1 MRFEGRTLQEAL
13 EAAAKGLQCSLL
25 EVEYEI
31 ISNAKRGFF
40 GFGRQ
45 NAVIEASKP
54 VAKTK
59 FDTAKNAK
67 HSEQNAKNAKHFNKH
82 KPTKPNDNQPKE
94 EEDDCFLKW
103 VEEFANEPLNNDF
116 KLNDPNAAPK
126 TAPKEAAKTLSKE
139 TPKETP
145 KTAPKAQPVV
155 EQTAAQPLSKRAQRR
170 LEREKRLKE
179 KVFVL
184 DEFEYFEKESQEES
198 KGQTKKEAVKLSE
211 PKNYSKLNIDTSI
224 FDGFYKESGTG
235 SEAAKNAT
243 QQPKQEQETTPN
255 KAQKESKNSCE
266 KPSKEAIRPSSE
278 SREMSKPNLN
288 SQKTSNADPKLV
300 ESEVKAG
307 VKELLEVCGYDAEV
321 KSVECKEGK
330 VFVVIDGT
338 HAALLIGRDGR
349 RFEAIFTL
357 LQNWFMLKFSLNA
370 QLEIAN
376 FYASKKEANQTYI
389 QELVATLKTTPK
401 LRTKFFEDETS
412 LRIVLEALR
421 EAYPHKYIAA
431 QNDHNGRCI
440 YIKDFKNKPKQ

>member
-31 ISNAKRGFF
+31 ISNAKSGFL
-40 GFGRQ
+40 GFRRQ

-54 VAKTK
+54 VVKTK
-59 FDTAKNAK
+59 FDIAKNAK

-94 EEDDCFLKW
+94 DENDCFLKW
-103 VEEFANEPLNNDF
+103 VEEFANEPLNSDF
-116 KLNDPNAAPK
+116 KLNEPK
-126 TAPKEAAKTLSKE
+126 IASKEAAKTS
-139 TPKETP
+139 P
-145 KTAPKAQPVV
+145 KTKSAV
-155 EQTAAQPLSKRAQRR
+155 EQNTAQPLSKRAQRR

-184 DEFEYFEKESQEES
+184 DEFGYFEKEAQEEA
-198 KGQTKKEAVKLSE
+198 KGQVKKEAVKLSE
-211 PKNYSKLNIDTSI
+211 PKNYSKLSIDTSI
-224 FDGFYKESGTG
+224 FDGFYKESGAS
-235 SEAAKNAT
+235 SEAGKEVL
-243 QQPKQEQETTPN
+243 QQPKPEQTKSNKSQEDKNSYAKQPKEASC
-255 KAQKESKNSCE
+255 AQKEEGELSKS
-266 KPSKEAIRPSSE
+266 
-278 SREMSKPNLN
+278 NLN
-288 SQKTSNADPKLV
+288 SQKASNADLKLV

-307 VKELLEVCGYDAEV
+307 VKELLEVCKYDAEV
-321 KSVECKEGK
+321 KSVECKEDK
-330 VFVVIDGT
+330 VFVVIDGA

-376 FYASKKEANQTYI
+376 FYTSKKEANQAYI

>member
-1 MRFEGRTLQEAL
+1 M
-13 EAAAKGLQCSLL
+13 
-25 EVEYEI
+25 
-31 ISNAKRGFF
+31 
-40 GFGRQ
+40 
-45 NAVIEASKP
+45 
-54 VAKTK
+54 
-59 FDTAKNAK
+59 
-67 HSEQNAKNAKHFNKH
+67 
-82 KPTKPNDNQPKE
+82 
-94 EEDDCFLKW
+94 KW

-145 KTAPKAQPVV
+145 KTAPKAQPAV

-184 DEFEYFEKESQEES
+184 DEFGYFEKESQEES

-288 SQKTSNADPKLV
+288 SQKPQTPTQSLLRAKSKRALKSFWRFVDMTLR
-300 ESEVKAG
+300 SKALSA
-307 VKELLEVCGYDAEV
+307 KRARFLSSL
-321 KSVECKEGK
+321 
-330 VFVVIDGT
+330 T
-338 HAALLIGRDGR
+338 AL
-349 RFEAIFTL
+349 T
-357 LQNWFMLKFSLNA
+357 Q
-370 QLEIAN
+370 
-376 FYASKKEANQTYI
+376 
-389 QELVATLKTTPK
+389 
-401 LRTKFFEDETS
+401 
-412 LRIVLEALR
+412 
-421 EAYPHKYIAA
+421 
-431 QNDHNGRCI
+431 RC
-440 YIKDFKNKPKQ
+440 